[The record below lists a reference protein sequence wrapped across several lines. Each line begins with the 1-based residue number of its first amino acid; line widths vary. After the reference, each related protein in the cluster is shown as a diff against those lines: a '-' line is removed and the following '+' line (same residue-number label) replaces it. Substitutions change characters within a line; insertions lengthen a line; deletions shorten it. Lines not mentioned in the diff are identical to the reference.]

1 MNKSSVFRVLAI
13 TLVGWLG
20 MFVSSANAVTSLSP
34 WSGSPSAG
42 YNRTFGNN
50 GVTSP
55 FSDTFA
61 FSMPSGSSGSGEAN
75 AISLSASD
83 VIFTMFNLYESS
95 VLIASGTTGTTE
107 SSLSFTGGAVPG
119 SYQLK
124 VSCYKVNAALS
135 GSYAGN
141 IGVSPIP
148 EPETYGMLLLGLGLL
163 GLSVRR
169 RKISLVN

>member
-1 MNKSSVFRVLAI
+1 MNKLSVFRVLVI

-20 MFVSSANAVTSLSP
+20 LFAGSANALTSISP
-34 WSGSPSAG
+34 WGGSSSTG

-55 FSDTFA
+55 FSDSFV
-61 FSMPSGSSGSGEAN
+61 FSVPSDSSGSGESN

-95 VLIASGTTGTTE
+95 VLIASGATGTTD

-119 SYQLK
+119 SYELK
-124 VSCYKVNAALS
+124 VGGYKVNAALS

-163 GLSVRR
+163 GLSIH
-169 RKISLVN
+169 RKN